1 MPESKDLKLTSQQNQ
16 NILAAILK
24 KEMFD
29 ISYPDMCLL
38 VLQFICSL
46 YFYGLENTV
55 TNFWTEFAL
64 NLP

>member
-1 MPESKDLKLTSQQNQ
+1 MPESKDLKWTSQKNQ

-38 VLQFICSL
+38 GPAVYLFLVLLWSWK
-46 YFYGLENTV
+46 YSN
-55 TNFWTEFAL
+55 
-64 NLP
+64 